1 MNLKSRKFLVKLFI
15 FIFIVWIISS
25 YAYAKIT
32 SDIPMKKPSVTIK
45 YNGKTV
51 PTSIGEHTWSG
62 SLPKGQKAGS
72 SYLVGPSYDAG
83 MEVSRFSA
91 NPNSEVEVTFKSA
104 PPEIILR
111 SWVVGDSMNAKTIK
125 FDSSKTINNITLPD
139 KKGEYIYEVNGYWS
153 EGNYTSSIFR
163 VIVE

>member
-1 MNLKSRKFLVKLFI
+1 MR
-15 FIFIVWIISS
+15 
-25 YAYAKIT
+25 
-32 SDIPMKKPSVTIK
+32 KPSVTIK
-45 YNGKTV
+45 YNGKAV
-51 PTSIGEHTWSG
+51 PTSIGEHTWSED
-62 SLPKGQKAGS
+62 LPKGQKTGS

-83 MEVSRFSA
+83 MEVSGFSA

-111 SWVVGDSMNAKTIK
+111 SWVIGDSENNTTIK
-125 FDSSKTINNITLPD
+125 FDSSKKVNNITLPE

-153 EGNYTSSIFR
+153 EGNYTSTIFK